1 MVSFGFEKVACLV
14 RELNF
19 SPQGY
24 KVIAVIWMSF
34 KCHLLP
40 VVRNVSKCHLSYLSG
55 NKKYHLICQKC
66 VRLQKCQQMI
76 FHARKFLYQLKL
88 HRFMTE
94 KMFNVCCKDRSTL
107 SSYNHIYICILRTM
121 SMWSVIYKSCSVIT
135 LIWMSHITSEAFI
148 SITVILINAQRV
160 CQCVNFC
167 KDIYI
172 C

>member
-94 KMFNVCCKDRSTL
+94 KCSMFVVKIVQPCLRIT
-107 SSYNHIYICILRTM
+107 IYIFVF
-121 SMWSVIYKSCSVIT
+121 SV
-135 LIWMSHITSEAFI
+135 
-148 SITVILINAQRV
+148 Q
-160 CQCVNFC
+160 CQCDQLFINPVRW
-167 KDIYI
+167 
-172 C
+172 